1 MKIEQR
7 KVKVREI
14 VGDNR
19 DWFIED
25 VALGSVKAMEIK
37 SLTFVL
43 NINESS
49 YTRNHNKRQ

>member
-25 VALGSVKAMEIK
+25 VALGSVKAMENQI
-37 SLTFVL
+37 LDIRPEYQREFVYK
-43 NINESS
+43 ES
-49 YTRNHNKRQ
+49 QQ

>member
-19 DWFIED
+19 DYFIENNRN
-25 VALGSVKAMEIK
+25 GSVKAMKGQILDIRPEYQRE
-37 SLTFVL
+37 FVYS
-43 NINESS
+43 E
-49 YTRNHNKRQ
+49 KQQ

>member
-14 VGDNR
+14 VGANR

-49 YTRNHNKRQ
+49 YTRNHNNRQ